1 MALAAQV
8 TRVGFYWPTIL
19 NDATILVKQYDL
31 YTTLYQAD
39 HYIFSIDIHPMGD
52 GHIRPFS
59 QKHEKQTIHLGG
71 C

>member
-1 MALAAQV
+1 MLEI
-8 TRVGFYWPTIL
+8 RIG
-19 NDATILVKQYDL
+19 L